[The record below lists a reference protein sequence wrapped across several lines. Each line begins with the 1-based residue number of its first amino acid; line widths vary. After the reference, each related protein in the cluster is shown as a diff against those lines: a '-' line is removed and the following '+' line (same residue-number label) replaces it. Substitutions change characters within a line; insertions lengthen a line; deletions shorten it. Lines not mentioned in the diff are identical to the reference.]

1 MSEHWDVKEEYRTLF
16 IEESQ
21 DQMDEWEESLLSLEK
36 DPEDREQIDRLF
48 RAVHTLKG
56 SAGFVGFEEL
66 QRFAHDLES
75 ALQDVRDGNARL
87 GGGTIDLLFEG
98 LDLAKRLID
107 AFASD
112 DRSGADIGDFLRK
125 LEQSGPGGGGEGAGA
140 EDTGVEKAST
150 EDGGAPGGD
159 AGDAGEPSGGSAGA
173 PGGADTYRMEI
184 RIDTIGHEAY
194 LKALLVQH
202 KLEEIGRVLVVSP
215 SLEELKLGGDD
226 FRYEVV
232 LETDLEEAALRKIVD
247 LDRVSTGEVAR
258 IEGQGPGEASPGL
271 EDGAAGAGE
280 DAGEAPAAPSPELDD
295 GQLPSGQSSA
305 PEGGETPEERK
316 SGKGSRPVKS
326 EEVVRVPVDKLDV
339 MLNLVGELVV
349 QNSGFISTTD
359 RIREQYGRGHL
370 VIDLEEK
377 TESLAKIARDLQ
389 DAVMKVRMLP
399 VAAVF
404 NRFTR
409 VVRDLAKDRGKKVEL
424 VIFGEE
430 TEIDKKVMDRIGE
443 PLVHLVRNAVDHG
456 IESDAER
463 RAAGKSPTARL
474 HLGAYQEGVHICI
487 DVSDDGRGLDREK
500 ILGKGIDRGLISP
513 QEAESLSDAEAF
525 RLIFQ
530 PGFSTA
536 EKVTDISGRGVGLD
550 VVKRTVEDMGGDVR
564 VRSRKGVG
572 TTITITLPLTM
583 AIIPAIL
590 VGVSDSLFAIPLS
603 SVREV
608 VKVRRGDLH
617 PVQGSMALQL
627 RDEVISV
634 ADLRQVLDLGLSGSE
649 DENSPVVIVDYA
661 GYKVGVKVERLL
673 GNEEIVIKSLSRH
686 YREIEGMVGASI
698 MGDGR
703 IALILDVENMVKR
716 FCRESGLR
724 GGGSLNVSVGSSE
737 LRGGAPV
744 DQAAGMDQAHDFSGE
759 TTAAAAAEGEPA
771 PGAAASGDG
780 ATLDEAAADYEDGA
794 TLDEAAADSGDEAAP
809 GEAAVSSGGGGNA
822 PGARQTAAPLLELEQ
837 AQRQML
843 EEIHAG
849 GAVSASMSMSLF
861 MDRDIRVSFPETRV
875 INISQA
881 GDELGGDE
889 TPVGGIFV
897 PLHGDIRGAMLMVL
911 PEKELL
917 AFSDLI
923 MRREPGTT
931 TQITEEESS
940 GLMEMGNILTASF
953 INAMADET
961 GLSIG
966 LDVPEM
972 RVDMCLSVIDNV
984 LAGFNQPGERIIL
997 TQAELYFSD
1006 QDQAV
1011 CYMLLFL
1018 DVESMEVMSRALSGM
1033 QNKESAA

>member
-21 DQMDEWEESLLSLEK
+21 DQIDEWEESLLSLEK
-36 DPEDREQIDRLF
+36 NPEDREQIDRLF

-75 ALQDVRDGNARL
+75 ALQDVRDGNAGL
-87 GGGTIDLLFEG
+87 GGDTVDLLFEG

-107 AFASD
+107 AFAAD

-125 LEQSGPGGGGEGAGA
+125 LEQSDPGGCGEEAGAEETVPEEAGAGEAGA
-140 EDTGVEKAST
+140 EDAGVPAGDARPAGETPGESP
-150 EDGGAPGGD
+150 GAPGGV
-159 AGDAGEPSGGSAGA
+159 
-173 PGGADTYRMEI
+173 DTYRMEI
-184 RIDTIGHEAY
+184 RIDIIGHEAY

-202 KLEEIGRVLVVSP
+202 KLEEIGRVLVASP
-215 SLEELKLGGDD
+215 ALEELKLGGDE

-232 LETDLEEAALRKIVD
+232 LETDLEEAALRKAVD

-258 IEGQGPGEASPGL
+258 IQGQGSGEAFPGL
-271 EDGAAGAGE
+271 QDGAGGAAAGAGE
-280 DAGEAPAAPSPELDD
+280 TPA
-295 GQLPSGQSSA
+295 
-305 PEGGETPEERK
+305 ERK
-316 SGKGSRPVKS
+316 TGRGSHPVKS

-349 QNSGFISTTD
+349 QNSGFISITE

-463 RAAGKSPTARL
+463 RAAGKRPTARL
-474 HLGAYQEGVHICI
+474 HLGAYQEGDHICI
-487 DVSDDGRGLDREK
+487 DVSDDGRGLDRDK
-500 ILGKGIDRGLISP
+500 ILGKGIDKGLVSP
-513 QEAESLSDAEAF
+513 QEAEGMSDAEAF
-525 RLIFQ
+525 RLIFR

-590 VGVSDSLFAIPLS
+590 VGVSESLFAIPLS

-608 VKVRRGDLH
+608 VKVGRGDLH

-634 ADLRQVLDLGLSGSE
+634 ADLRQVLDLGPSGSE
-649 DENSPVVIVDYA
+649 NDTTPVVIVDYA
-661 GYKVGVKVERLL
+661 GYKVGIQVERLL

-724 GGGSLNVSVGSSE
+724 GGGSLKVSVGRSE
-737 LRGGAPV
+737 LRGEIPG
-744 DQAAGMDQAHDFSGE
+744 
-759 TTAAAAAEGEPA
+759 GEPA
-771 PGAAASGDG
+771 GVEQVPEISGEVSGEATVPGDPA
-780 ATLDEAAADYEDGA
+780 E
-794 TLDEAAADSGDEAAP
+794 DEAAP
-809 GEAAVSSGGGGNA
+809 GEAAAMTGGDEDAPGEAAAVTGGDEDA
-822 PGARQTAAPLLELEQ
+822 PGAPPPASSLLELEQ

-889 TPVGGIFV
+889 NPVGGIFV

-917 AFSDLI
+917 EFSDLI
-923 MRREPGTT
+923 MRRKPGTT
-931 TQITEEESS
+931 TRITEEESS

-961 GLSIG
+961 GLSIS

-1006 QDQAV
+1006 QEQAV

-1033 QNKESAA
+1033 QKDESAA